1 MHHSA
6 CLCTFYLYNNLKTI
20 VKYMKFFFFHE
31 ISKEKILLTNIQN
44 EAQILD

>member
-6 CLCTFYLYNNLKTI
+6 SLCTFYLYNNLKTI
-20 VKYMKFFFFHE
+20 VKYMKLFFFNE
-31 ISKEKILLTNIQN
+31 ISKDKILLTNIQN